1 MTAGGDIRLSDAD
14 LLAAWEAGAG
24 ATPVARAVAVAAC
37 AAPSERVDQWS
48 VGRRDALLLDVHAA
62 AFGNAFEL
70 VTDCPAC
77 GEALELTLTVGDVR
91 SSWGDAGAEHELTD
105 EASGVRLAFR
115 LPSSA
120 DLLAVAAIDDAA
132 AARLAL
138 AERCVAAAERGGAP
152 VETLPESAIAAL
164 GARIA
169 ELDPQADLD
178 LALACG
184 ECGQLW
190 TAPLDVA
197 DHVWRRIDARARSL
211 VADVAALAA
220 AFGWT
225 EGEILG
231 LSADRRRLYLDL
243 VGA

>member
-1 MTAGGDIRLSDAD
+1 MSAGGGIHLTDAD
-14 LLAAWEAGAG
+14 LLGAWEAGAQ
-24 ATPVARAVAVAAC
+24 ATPVARAVAVAAR
-37 AAPSERVDQWS
+37 ARPSDRVDEWS

-62 AFGNAFEL
+62 AFGSIVEL

-77 GEALELTLTVGDVR
+77 GEALELSITLDDVR
-91 SSWGDAGAEHELTD
+91 SPCGDSSAEHSVT
-105 EASGVRLAFR
+105 AAGVRLVFR

-120 DLLAVAAIDDAA
+120 DLFAVAWIDDLAE
-132 AARLAL
+132 ARAAL
-138 AERCVAAAERGGAP
+138 AERCVTSREPGG
-152 VETLPESAIAAL
+152 ELPEAAVSALAT
-164 GARIA
+164 RIT
-169 ELDPQADLD
+169 ELDPQADLH

-184 ECGQLW
+184 ECGHRW

-197 DHVWRRIDARARSL
+197 DLVWRRVDARARSL

-231 LSADRRRLYLDL
+231 LSAERRRTYLDL